1 MYQDEGRTK
10 SQTIL
15 SILIGLILV
24 ALAVWF
30 HLSFDSSRDGSLGT
44 LDEMLSA
51 LRIPDH
57 ALENTGQGD
66 VPDYV
71 YLQGHAVAGAE
82 LTDEDFG
89 IQLTGLFLERQVQEL
104 VREIVKRPEG
114 RPLTEFHWR
123 ERIQHPMT
131 GYREQSKPV
140 TLSGYLVSSSL
151 VDYLEDGI
159 PIPCDDRR
167 ITRIPEYKGEE
178 LVCRSDGTF
187 HSQPEGTAED
197 VGDIRVTFA
206 YLPPGTVSMIA
217 RHEGGELSLVADKE
231 GTYLDLIKA
240 GEYSPEE
247 LVQIAQG
254 EWVDRASRAAWFSGI
269 VLCLG
274 LFLIVAPLWKKHK
287 RHSG

>member
-1 MYQDEGRTK
+1 
-10 SQTIL
+10 
-15 SILIGLILV
+15 
-24 ALAVWF
+24 
-30 HLSFDSSRDGSLGT
+30 
-44 LDEMLSA
+44 
-51 LRIPDH
+51 
-57 ALENTGQGD
+57 
-66 VPDYV
+66 
-71 YLQGHAVAGAE
+71 
-82 LTDEDFG
+82 
-89 IQLTGLFLERQVQEL
+89 
-104 VREIVKRPEG
+104 
-114 RPLTEFHWR
+114 
-123 ERIQHPMT
+123 MT
-131 GYREQSKPV
+131 SYREQSKPV

-274 LFLIVAPLWKKHK
+274 LFLIVAPLWKNIKDIPDEFAV
-287 RHSG
+287 SGTKPVRLNLVLCRRLAETGRKQMTRGKGAFILAFRRYQTPVSITADQMLANAA